1 MTNFMTKSIHP
12 QHANI
17 ITELLTN
24 AGYIDDA
31 DELLGDLIGEIGVED
46 AMVFADELD
55 ELIAAVN
62 EAVSEDQRLHPTQTM
77 RQVVESLM

>member
-17 ITELLTN
+17 IAEMITN

-31 DELLGDLIGEIGVED
+31 DELLGDRLEEAGYED
-46 AMVFADELD
+46 TMIFADELD
-55 ELIAAVN
+55 QLIAAVN
-62 EAVSEDQRLHPTQTM
+62 ESLHSDSQLTPSQTM
-77 RQVVESLM
+77 RQVVESMA